1 MASKRVILEKLTDKK
16 IARIILNRPEKHN
29 AIDLQMIE
37 EWMQAL
43 EEVRNDNG
51 IVVIVTKGKGPSFGA
66 GLDLNYLRTQKRNRA
81 DWQRSSVPRA
91 LSDTIREYPKVTI
104 AQVHGYCLGHTM
116 VNMCSHDLAFAASTA
131 QIGMPELRR
140 GSFGQF
146 ATSNL
151 FHSGIPLKKAAFMQL
166 TTRFI
171 SGLEADR
178 LGFVSAAMDED
189 ELDAFTIDVA
199 AEIASRQP
207 AGLAAAKIAVQMGS
221 KVGVADAM
229 RIDQL
234 VAAWQQLSDNPAD
247 YIQEYLAKSKGSG
260 KAGAKRHDA

>member
-1 MASKRVILEKLTDKK
+1 MASKRIILEKLTDKK
-16 IARIILNRPEKHN
+16 IARIILNRPDKHN

-51 IVVIVTKGKGPSFGA
+51 IVVIVTKGNGPSFGA

-151 FHSGIPLKKAAFMQL
+151 FHS
-166 TTRFI
+166 
-171 SGLEADR
+171 
-178 LGFVSAAMDED
+178 
-189 ELDAFTIDVA
+189 
-199 AEIASRQP
+199 
-207 AGLAAAKIAVQMGS
+207 
-221 KVGVADAM
+221 
-229 RIDQL
+229 
-234 VAAWQQLSDNPAD
+234 
-247 YIQEYLAKSKGSG
+247 
-260 KAGAKRHDA
+260 